1 MKKIKYIKV
10 GDYYLPN
17 IKLKEEKITEP
28 LGRYGRMYLEYLKE
42 NERVR
47 YNSLLLENKLFEYL
61 HEIDKQAYELHDRLV
76 KQYKEKWGVTEE
88 LKQQDQMEW
97 VRLMNNIEHCVS
109 EIVDNNFLY
118 KTN

>member
-1 MKKIKYIKV
+1 MMKKIKYIKV

-17 IKLKEEKITEP
+17 IKLKKEKITEP

-97 VRLMNNIEHCVS
+97 VRLMNNIEHCVN
-109 EIVDNNFLY
+109 ELVIKKLLCI
-118 KTN
+118 

>member
-76 KQYKEKWGVTEE
+76 EQYKEKWGVTEE

-109 EIVDNNFLY
+109 ELVIKKLLCI
-118 KTN
+118 

>member
-1 MKKIKYIKV
+1 MMKKIKYIKV

-76 KQYKEKWGVTEE
+76 EQYKEKWGVTEE

-109 EIVDNNFLY
+109 ELVIKKLLCI
-118 KTN
+118 